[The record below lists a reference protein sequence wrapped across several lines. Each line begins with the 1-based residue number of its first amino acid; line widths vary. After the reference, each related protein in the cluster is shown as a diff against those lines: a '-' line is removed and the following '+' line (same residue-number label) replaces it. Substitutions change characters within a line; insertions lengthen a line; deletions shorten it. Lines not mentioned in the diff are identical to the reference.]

1 MNFTGG
7 FVAAIF
13 IAFTANVFSAPAD
26 VRLYA
31 LDCGRAS
38 AKDFGFMSD
47 TGEYDGK
54 PGEVAV
60 PCFVVRHPKGI
71 LVWDT
76 GLGDK
81 MAEAKGGVD
90 LEGGIHM
97 SVGTTLAEQLK
108 AIGIAPADVAYVA
121 FSHMHADHT
130 GNANLFA
137 GSTWIL
143 NRAELAWALSKPE
156 AFVQPETF
164 SAYKS
169 AKTEMIAGD
178 HDVFG
183 DGAVRI
189 LRTPGHTP
197 GHQVLMLRLRKAG
210 SVILSGDLWHLR
222 ANLTHRRVPAFNVSR
237 ADTLASMDRV
247 LRIAKNTHARIVV
260 QHDPGD
266 FARLPKFPAYLD

>member
-1 MNFTGG
+1 MAR
-7 FVAAIF
+7 FVIAALLLW
-13 IAFTANVFSAPAD
+13 AAAAAAAGPE

-38 AKDFGFMSD
+38 AQDFGFMSD

-54 PGEVAV
+54 PGEVVV

-90 LEGGIHM
+90 MAGGIHM
-97 SVGTTLAEQLK
+97 SVTATLEGQLR
-108 AIGIAPADVAYVA
+108 AIGLAPADVTYLA
-121 FSHMHADHT
+121 FSHFHADHT
-130 GNANLFA
+130 GNANLFPGA
-137 GSTWIL
+137 TWIL
-143 NRAELAWALSKPE
+143 NRAELDWALSKPE
-156 AFVQPETF
+156 GFVQPETF
-164 SAYKS
+164 SAYKD
-169 AKTEMIAGD
+169 AKTEMISGD

-183 DGAVRI
+183 DHSVRI
-189 LRTPGHTP
+189 LRAPGHTP
-197 GHQVLMLRLRKAG
+197 GHQVLVLKLRKAG
-210 SVILSGDLWHLR
+210 TVILAGDLWHLR
-222 ANLTHRRVPAFNVSR
+222 ANLTHRRVPGFNVSR

-247 LRIAKNTHARIVV
+247 ERIAKNTHGRIVV

-266 FARLPKFPAYLD
+266 FARLPRFPAYLD